1 MKSSLLALGI
11 AALFT
16 VAAHADSAEDAAKLL
31 VGAPAWKAGEARAKE
46 FSRVFGAACAKA
58 GTADVPALT
67 KIYEDSL
74 AAPLGDLRDAVF
86 HAVADAWTRAELAKL
101 AAEKREPVNVE
112 LAKSRRN
119 ILEPPLR
126 ADLIDTG
133 FLHSS
138 LHEYRQS
145 PAELLPVERV
155 EKSFDA
161 EVVSF
166 LRGTLQEPVAKFARY
181 TYSAY
186 DAGGSHA
193 TRLNRVTFMALLRE
207 RDLRGALSVIREDT
221 ETWWQ
226 LRERNAAEYDW
237 RAEFM
242 RLCGVDWEAVYVGNI
257 VNEWVYFRSRQ
268 VVNGAWFGVTPS
280 LEWLCAN
287 GSPRGIEM
295 LLETYRRSR
304 VPEQIAPS
312 LAALIPPGENG
323 RPSTLLR
330 RLGPPLEPR
339 ETDAILTTL
348 GASLTPTTS
357 ERHAAAVLKEFH
369 RLKRREVIP
378 SAERLLEHWSD
389 DTRKLAHTAIT
400 ALGGK
405 PAELKL
411 RGPVKFELLV
421 NGKPF
426 ATLAETSHLMSDSAA
441 FDASGIA
448 QLKRERFARPEAAG
462 APFRVM
468 LRPGFMYQERGAFT
482 EFLGNPETT
491 PIATAFAT
499 QPIRMDEINRIEM
512 TVAPLRV
519 RVLHPRGDKALAGA
533 VRFALIPQ
541 DKERYVGGF
550 SRPAAHHYEFSV
562 QTGGYTLQLRA
573 PGASPWK
580 SDVFQVGA
588 NGADI
593 NATLPV
599 GSDVHFR
606 ITAAGWKNHWFSWGI
621 EPDFEHDPN
630 EHINPA
636 TGEAVARFVK
646 PGDYKLRVLSHAEA
660 NRRRIPSSDD
670 IRLPGDPAPFDGK
683 TIEFTVRADS
693 PAVIDL
699 GKIELPTVPPR

>member
-1 MKSSLLALGI
+1 M
-11 AALFT
+11 
-16 VAAHADSAEDAAKLL
+16 
-31 VGAPAWKAGEARAKE
+31 
-46 FSRVFGAACAKA
+46 
-58 GTADVPALT
+58 
-67 KIYEDSL
+67 
-74 AAPLGDLRDAVF
+74 
-86 HAVADAWTRAELAKL
+86 
-101 AAEKREPVNVE
+101 
-112 LAKSRRN
+112 
-119 ILEPPLR
+119 
-126 ADLIDTG
+126 
-133 FLHSS
+133 
-138 LHEYRQS
+138 
-145 PAELLPVERV
+145 
-155 EKSFDA
+155 
-161 EVVSF
+161 
-166 LRGTLQEPVAKFARY
+166 
-181 TYSAY
+181 
-186 DAGGSHA
+186 
-193 TRLNRVTFMALLRE
+193 
-207 RDLRGALSVIREDT
+207 
-221 ETWWQ
+221 
-226 LRERNAAEYDW
+226 
-237 RAEFM
+237 
-242 RLCGVDWEAVYVGNI
+242 
-257 VNEWVYFRSRQ
+257 
-268 VVNGAWFGVTPS
+268 NGAWFGVTPS